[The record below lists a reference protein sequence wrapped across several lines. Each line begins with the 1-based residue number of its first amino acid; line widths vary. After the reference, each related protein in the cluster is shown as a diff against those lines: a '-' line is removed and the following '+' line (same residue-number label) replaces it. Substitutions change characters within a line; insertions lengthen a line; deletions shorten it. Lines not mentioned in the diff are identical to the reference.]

1 MYQVAEAIKINK
13 MITIMNNDLELLQVP
28 NFCLLYFS
36 VRNVLT
42 NVWLLKC
49 CCHTLDTPPTKT
61 GIATF
66 SE

>member
-36 VRNVLT
+36 VRNAHK
-42 NVWLLKC
+42 NVRLP
-49 CCHTLDTPPTKT
+49 HI
-61 GIATF
+61 GQNAY
-66 SE
+66 